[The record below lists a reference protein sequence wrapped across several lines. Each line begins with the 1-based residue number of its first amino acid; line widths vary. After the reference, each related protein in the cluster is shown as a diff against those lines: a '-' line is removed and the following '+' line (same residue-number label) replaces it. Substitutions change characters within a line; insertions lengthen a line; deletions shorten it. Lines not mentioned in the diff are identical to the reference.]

1 MKPEDIISQ
10 WGMKLV
16 LLIIVGV
23 LYFLFVQ
30 SNFSLQLDILI
41 FSAIT
46 IVILFG
52 GKLLGMATSGMGAES
67 EEKEAE
73 VLPKDRLK
81 RMVIQELGN
90 RRNNWLKDH
99 ILTPIIYGYNRT
111 GMMKVSG
118 PFENGYVPINPSKQA
133 KVNIKGDIM
142 SYFECVDLIKNNDLE
157 QTAQKFSPTKKKEAY
172 SEYDPESEARRTL
185 KTIGGT

>member
-16 LLIIVGV
+16 LLIIAGV

-30 SNFSLQLDILI
+30 SNFPIQIDILI
-41 FSAIT
+41 FSGIT
-46 IVILFG
+46 LLILFG
-52 GKLLGMATSGMGAES
+52 GKLIGMATSGMGAEL

-73 VLPKDRLK
+73 VIPEARLK
-81 RMVIQELGN
+81 RMVIEKLGN
-90 RRNNWLKDH
+90 RRNNYLKDH
-99 ILTPIIYGYNRT
+99 ILTQIIYGFNRT
-111 GMMKVSG
+111 GLMKIDG

-133 KVNIKGDIM
+133 KVHIKGNIM
-142 SYFECVDLIKNNDLE
+142 SYFECVDLVKNNDLE
-157 QTAQKFSPTKKKEAY
+157 KTAQKFSPTKKKEAY

-185 KTIGGT
+185 KNLGGT